1 MKNNCKQPKLFGKDA
16 LAVGGF
22 YKCEHDDNASVAK
35 EKNIRKVTVWD
46 VSDQRSR
53 VLKTLFFTK
62 ILE

>member
-35 EKNIRKVTVWD
+35 EKNIRKVTVSD
-46 VSDQRSR
+46 VSVQRSL
-53 VLKTLFFTK
+53 VLENIIFTK